1 MTPGTLSCAD
11 ELKAIAQAIA
21 DGGGGVFEMSS
32 DFLSYDDVLHEN
44 MDPQKLRAY
53 QRGEYEWLIDIARR
67 HGRDV
72 PVTFNCFANHPT
84 LFVIQ
89 SINAAEIARV

>member
-32 DFLSYDDVLHEN
+32 DFASYDDVLHEN
-44 MDPQKLRAY
+44 MDPQKLQAY

-72 PVTFNCFANHPT
+72 AVTFNAVHPI
-84 LFVIQ
+84 LVVVQ
-89 SINAAEIARV
+89 SINAAEIARA